1 MIELRTKL
9 LHPLAKL
16 PKTWSDLA
24 AGLDLHACLP
34 TSTGGRNNAILP
46 PHTTRNIPTGIA
58 IEPPPGHFLIVCS
71 RSGLAKT
78 GIFVTN
84 GPGIID
90 PDYRGEIFVLLHN
103 GGHETHYIRDGDR
116 IGQLVC
122 LPLMETV
129 AIAVEDLSTTQRD
142 IAGLGSTGR

>member
-9 LHPLAKL
+9 LHPTAKL

-24 AGLDLHACLP
+24 AGLDLHAHL
-34 TSTGGRNNAILP
+34 SSLTGGRNNAIIP

-58 IEPPPGHFLIVCS
+58 VEPPEGYFLVVCS
-71 RSGLAKT
+71 RSGLAKR

-103 GGHETHYIRDGDR
+103 GGHETYYVRDGDR
-116 IGQLVC
+116 IGQLVL
-122 LPLMETV
+122 LPIIQTV
-129 AIAVEDLSTTQRD
+129 AVEVTDLTPTIRGD
-142 IAGLGSTGR
+142 AGLGSTGL